1 MSTRRRKNRGR
12 PITGVLVLDKPLG
25 WTSGFAVARIKRLFD
40 ANKVGHTGSLDQLAT
55 GVLPLCFGEATK
67 LSGFLLN
74 SDKRYEVRIRLGVR
88 TKSGDAEGEVI
99 RSVSLDAYQIDEAKI
114 EAALENFRGPI
125 DQVPPMYSAVKRE
138 GQPLYKL
145 ARKGIEVER
154 EPRRVEIYRNQL
166 VEFDGEH
173 VSLLIDCSK
182 GTYVRTIADDLGEL
196 LGCGAH
202 VVDLR
207 RTKAGP
213 FEIDDC
219 VQFDALKARKCDGAE
234 VLDREIRPSACAV
247 QAFPRVNLTNAGLW
261 HVRHGQPVMVP
272 HAPSEGWVRL
282 HEDGLGDNGFVG
294 VGEVLDDGRIAP
306 RRMIAAGTAAA
317 S

>member
-1 MSTRRRKNRGR
+1 MSVRRRRSRGKA
-12 PITGVLVLDKPLG
+12 ITGVLVLDKPLG
-25 WTSGFAVARIKRLFD
+25 WTSGLAVQRVKRLFG
-40 ANKVGHTGSLDQLAT
+40 AQKVGHTGSLDQLAT
-55 GVLPLCFGEATK
+55 GVLPLCFGDATK

-74 SDKRYEVRIRLGVR
+74 SDKRYEVRIQFGVR
-88 TKSGDAEGEVI
+88 TDSGDAEGKVV
-99 RSVSLDAYQIDEAKI
+99 RSVELDGFALTEAKV
-114 EAALENFRGPI
+114 EAALDRFRGPI

-154 EPRRVEIYRNQL
+154 EARRVEVYRN
-166 VEFDGEH
+166 VITDFDGQQVALAIE
-173 VSLLIDCSK
+173 CSK

-202 VVDLR
+202 VVALR
-207 RTKAGP
+207 RTRAGP
-213 FEIDDC
+213 FEIGDC
-219 VQFDALKARKCDGAE
+219 VLFDALKAKKSDDESA
-234 VLDREIRPSACAV
+234 LLNEIRPSACVV
-247 QAFPRVNLTNAGLW
+247 QTFPRVNLTNASLW
-261 HVRHGQPVMVP
+261 HVRHGQPVIVP

-306 RRMIAAGTAAA
+306 RRMVAPRHMTAT
-317 S
+317 

>member
-1 MSTRRRKNRGR
+1 MNSRRRKNRGKA
-12 PITGVLVLDKPLG
+12 ITGVLVLDKPLG
-25 WTSGFAVARIKRLFD
+25 WTSGLAVSRVKRLFD
-40 ANKVGHTGSLDQLAT
+40 ASKVGHTGSLDQLAT

-88 TKSGDAEGEVI
+88 TDSGDAEGKVI
-99 RSVSLDAYQIDEAKI
+99 ASAELDAFEIDEARI
-114 EAALENFRGPI
+114 EAALDRFRGPI

-145 ARKGIEVER
+145 ARKGMEVER

-166 VEFDGEH
+166 VAYDGQDI
-173 VSLLIDCSK
+173 SLLIDCSK

-196 LGCGAH
+196 FGCGAH
-202 VVDLR
+202 VVELR

-213 FEIDDC
+213 FEIGDC
-219 VQFDALKARKCDGAE
+219 VQFDALKSRKFEGAE
-234 VLDREIRPSACAV
+234 ALLQEIKPSACVV

-272 HAPSEGWVRL
+272 HAPSHGWVRL
-282 HEDGLGDNGFVG
+282 HGDGLGDNGFVG

-306 RRMIAAGTAAA
+306 RRMIAGSAA